1 MVQDGCA
8 IHGINLVLDAGLV
21 ERCIVVRAGN
31 PKVVV
36 VVMQTCWCGWCSTI
50 CLAFVGCGDDS
61 FHDAPRLNM
70 PNALRYTLLQWQVR
84 HTSVG

>member
-36 VVMQTCWCGWCSTI
+36 VVMQTC
-50 CLAFVGCGDDS
+50 
-61 FHDAPRLNM
+61 
-70 PNALRYTLLQWQVR
+70 
-84 HTSVG
+84 